1 VIIIPKEKPVV
12 ENLNSYYLD
21 IEKLLEHYQGE
32 LGTGGVHFN
41 APSAEGVIF
50 FDKDDLLNG
59 FFRDTQG
66 DIDGKAAIDRLIKG
80 ADDNNFVISIYEI
93 DAEKVYF
100 WANIPAAKT
109 IYKNLSTEFTD
120 LEGLIKK
127 MRSERLTG
135 HIDVSIDDGK
145 EGGLIFFNRGKVI
158 GGSYSWDKE
167 GLNRSQKSLGALIL
181 KTKESGGVFHVSRI
195 FSPEKNA
202 ESEPKEADQKASSNV
217 LPMLEELLHIFERVV
232 KADKVVKLEFNT
244 ALKRKFMEK
253 ADEFTFLD
261 PFVSEFEYADQKITF
276 TGNADDEELAEGLTE
291 CVKEMAEELG
301 VRAQLNEEL
310 APWSKKHKKELN
322 RYNLD
327 TSV

>member
-21 IEKLLEHYQGE
+21 IRKLLEHYQGE

-41 APSAEGVIF
+41 ALSAEGVVF

-66 DIDGKAAIDRLIKG
+66 DIEGKEAIDRLIKA
-80 ADDNNFVISIYEI
+80 ADTHNFVISIYEI
-93 DAEKVYF
+93 DADKVYF
-100 WANIPAAKT
+100 WANIPAAET

-135 HIDVSIDDGK
+135 HIDVSIGDGK
-145 EGGLIFFNRGKVI
+145 EGGLIFFDRGKVI

-167 GLNRSQKSLGALIL
+167 GLNRSQESLKALIR
-181 KTKESGGVFHVSRI
+181 KTKESYGIFHVSRI
-195 FSPEKNA
+195 LSPGKKA
-202 ESEPKEADQKASSNV
+202 ESEPKETDQKASLNIV
-217 LPMLEELLHIFERVV
+217 PMLEELLHIFERVV
-232 KADKVVKLEFNT
+232 KADKALKLGFST

-253 ADEFTFLD
+253 ADEFIFLD
-261 PFVSEFEYADQKITF
+261 PFAAEFEYADQKITY
-276 TGNADDEELAEGLTE
+276 TGNAGDEELAKGLTE

-322 RYNLD
+322 RINLD
-327 TSV
+327 SSA